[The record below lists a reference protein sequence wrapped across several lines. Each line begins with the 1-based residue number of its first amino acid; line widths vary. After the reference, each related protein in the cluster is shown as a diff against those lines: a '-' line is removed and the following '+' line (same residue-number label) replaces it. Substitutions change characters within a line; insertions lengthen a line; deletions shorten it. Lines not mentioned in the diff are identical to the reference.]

1 MATFHG
7 YLILIVGLS
16 VLLAM
21 AGVQTTAGFIAG
33 QFITIN
39 ATSPGGNFTADMGK
53 FHAGIGGSAFLIA
66 LMAILGTFALVGG
79 IRAAFGGVQGIGETV
94 KVTTAVVLIPL
105 MIVDLVGIMNYAN
118 GLVEMGGILKLIAI
132 VIYLP
137 LAVGAIVS
145 AIDWIGGGK

>member
-21 AGVQTTAGFIAG
+21 AGVQTTAGVIAG
-33 QFITIN
+33 QFITMN
-39 ATSPGGNFTADMGK
+39 ATSPTGNFTADTSN
-53 FHAGIGGSAFLIA
+53 FHSGVGGSAFLIA
-66 LMAILGTFALVGG
+66 LIAILGTFALVGG
-79 IRAAFGGVQGIGETV
+79 IRAALGGTFGIAETV
-94 KVTTAVVLIPL
+94 KVTTAVILRPL
-105 MIVDLVGIMNYAN
+105 MLVDLTGIMSYAN
-118 GLVEMGGILKLIAI
+118 GLVQMGGIIKLVAI

-137 LAVGAIVS
+137 LAVGALVS